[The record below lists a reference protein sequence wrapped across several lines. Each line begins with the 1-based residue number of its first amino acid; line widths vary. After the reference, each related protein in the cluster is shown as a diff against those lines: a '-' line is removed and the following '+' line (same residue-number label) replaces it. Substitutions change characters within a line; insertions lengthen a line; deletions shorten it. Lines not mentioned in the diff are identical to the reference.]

1 MSAWTWD
8 WLFKKECDEDEL
20 LSLKWYILNDKLKL
34 RLCLLIAK
42 GLMRR
47 ICTLHQFKLVQLNL
61 DVDDVSFKRHRP
73 VSNIIK
79 YPNCID
85 LYIDRSTIKK
95 VLRSTALTAG

>member
-1 MSAWTWD
+1 MSAWTWN
-8 WLFKKECDEDEL
+8 WLSKKECDEDEL

-47 ICTLHQFKLVQLNL
+47 ICTLHQFKLFQLNL

-73 VSNIIK
+73 VSSIIK
-79 YPNCID
+79 YLHCID
-85 LYIDRSTIKK
+85 FYIVRRSIKK